1 MVRREFFKEFTG
13 RHRLSCNSW
22 DDLDGASVSAAGGI
36 LAVAAVMLYSVL
48 LLVVGISGIVI
59 MLCECGGDK
68 KLLLV
73 IVFDIMFQVVIYNKI
88 MAAYTHL

>member
-1 MVRREFFKEFTG
+1 MGTHGGGGMNMFELKANWKE
-13 RHRLSCNSW
+13 
-22 DDLDGASVSAAGGI
+22 
-36 LAVAAVMLYSVL
+36 
-48 LLVVGISGIVI
+48 
-59 MLCECGGDK
+59 EKEGDK